1 MGLAQRPGPGRAE
14 EGGLGE
20 VVREQHHPQQQ
31 HERVHVHGVPGG
43 IRAVVEDL
51 GGGDDAGHHHEDG
64 AHERAS
70 GAIQLGEGQADAGD
84 EDVGEQEDGE
94 GQGGRTVAESLLV
107 RCAVLI
113 PDGERGMAGTDRH
126 DGPVELDGSE
136 GEGGG
141 QILRSALSL
150 SLITGRPFHMTH
162 VRANREPPGLR
173 PQHLACVRGA
183 EALSGGR
190 SEGAEVGASE
200 LRFEPGP
207 VRPGDY
213 VLEVGTAGSTPL
225 LFQCLFY
232 PAGAG
237 GGRLA
242 HPARGHAPAAQP
254 QLPLPRGVWLPV
266 AKAYG
271 LNASLRLVHAG
282 FYPQGAGEFIA
293 EVDPVREPPSRVD
306 LPARGTLRDISVG
319 SFVGGLPF
327 GIAERQSKAAVA
339 ALRERGIYSQAENRP
354 LPTTHSVGTVTFI
367 LAQFENTIAG
377 FTALG
382 KRGRPAE
389 DVGREAAEEVA
400 RFMESGGALDEH
412 LGDQILLPAALLAA
426 GKLGPASPGTT
437 RYTTARVTEHLTTH
451 ARRPRA
457 LPAGAGDGGAG
468 RHGRGRSGLSNMR

>member
-1 MGLAQRPGPGRAE
+1 
-14 EGGLGE
+14 
-20 VVREQHHPQQQ
+20 
-31 HERVHVHGVPGG
+31 
-43 IRAVVEDL
+43 
-51 GGGDDAGHHHEDG
+51 
-64 AHERAS
+64 
-70 GAIQLGEGQADAGD
+70 
-84 EDVGEQEDGE
+84 
-94 GQGGRTVAESLLV
+94 
-107 RCAVLI
+107 
-113 PDGERGMAGTDRH
+113 MAGTDRH

-150 SLITGRPFHMTH
+150 SLITGRPFHMKN
-162 VRANREPPGLR
+162 VRANRQPPGLR

-183 EALSGGR
+183 EAISGGQ
-190 SEGAEVGASE
+190 SEGAAVGASE
-200 LRFEPGP
+200 LRFEPAP

-232 PAGAG
+232 PLALAG
-237 GGRLA
+237 GGSLTL
-242 HPARGHAPAAQP
+242 RGGTH
-254 QLPLPRGVWLPV
+254 LPHSPSYHYVVGVWLPV

-293 EVDPVREPPSRVD
+293 EVEPVRDPPSRVE
-306 LPARGTLRDISVG
+306 LPARGTLRDIAVG

-327 GIAERQSKAAVA
+327 GIAERQSKEAVA
-339 ALRERGIYSQAENRP
+339 ALRERGIYSHAENRP
-354 LPTTHSVGTVTFI
+354 LPVTHSVGTVTFI
-367 LAQFENTIAG
+367 LAQFEHTIAG

-412 LGDQILLPAALLAA
+412 LADQILLPAALLAA
-426 GKLGPASPGTT
+426 GRLGPSSPGTT
-437 RYTTARVTEHLTTH
+437 RYTTARVTDHLTTH
-451 ARRPRA
+451 AWLIERF
-457 LPAGAGDGGAG
+457 LPVRVTVEPGGAVEVAPA
-468 RHGRGRSGLSNMR
+468 

>member
-1 MGLAQRPGPGRAE
+1 
-14 EGGLGE
+14 
-20 VVREQHHPQQQ
+20 
-31 HERVHVHGVPGG
+31 
-43 IRAVVEDL
+43 
-51 GGGDDAGHHHEDG
+51 
-64 AHERAS
+64 
-70 GAIQLGEGQADAGD
+70 
-84 EDVGEQEDGE
+84 
-94 GQGGRTVAESLLV
+94 
-107 RCAVLI
+107 
-113 PDGERGMAGTDRH
+113 MAGTDRH

-150 SLITGRPFHMTH
+150 SLITGRPFHMTN
-162 VRANREPPGLR
+162 VRANRQPPGLR

-183 EALSGGR
+183 EALGGGR
-190 SEGAEVGASE
+190 SEGAAVGASE
-200 LRFEPGP
+200 LHFEPGP

-232 PAGAG
+232 PLALAG
-237 GGRLA
+237 GGSLTLRGGTHLPHSPSYHYLA
-242 HPARGHAPAAQP
+242 A
-254 QLPLPRGVWLPV
+254 VWLPV

-271 LNASLRLVHAG
+271 MNASLRLVHAG

-306 LPARGTLRDISVG
+306 LPARGTLGDISVV

-354 LPTTHSVGTVTFI
+354 LSTTHSVGTVTFI
-367 LAQFENTIAG
+367 LVQFENTIAG

-426 GKLGPASPGTT
+426 GKLGPSTPGTT

-451 ARRPRA
+451 ARVLERFLPVRVTVD
-457 LPAGAGDGGAG
+457 PAGTVEVSPA
-468 RHGRGRSGLSNMR
+468 